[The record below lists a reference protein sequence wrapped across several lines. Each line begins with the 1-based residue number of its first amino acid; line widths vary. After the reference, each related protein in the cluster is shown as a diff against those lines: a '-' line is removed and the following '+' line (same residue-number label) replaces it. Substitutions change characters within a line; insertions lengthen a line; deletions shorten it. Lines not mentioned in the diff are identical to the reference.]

1 MNQLIGIVNTYGYL
15 IGAITFFVYIL
26 KAAIDF
32 WFVTELEKKLMTDY
46 QKLKGFVSKLM
57 ITIVPNVILTFLLT
71 LGAGQG
77 VLNSNKELSE
87 GLLIVVFLLI
97 IFLLNIFFHLT
108 MIFIERI
115 LNLKSDYIISID
127 NESWNIKRLTKN
139 NQLLL
144 VNNNKEFLLIEDWKE
159 RKIRQVINKEN
170 YTFKIYSE
178 SLKFRRVLCVNIFI
192 LVVSILLFVIY
203 SNAPINSVF
212 LFIIYIAFLSI
223 LILFANW
230 VEYRREFI

>member
-1 MNQLIGIVNTYGYL
+1 MDQIIGIVNKYGYL

-32 WFVTELEKKLMTDY
+32 WLVTELEKKLMTDY

-57 ITIVPNVILTFLLT
+57 ITIIPNVILTFLLT

-77 VLNSNKELSE
+77 ILNSNKELSE

-159 RKIRQVINKEN
+159 RKIRQVVNKEN

-178 SLKFRRVLCVNIFI
+178 GLRFRRVLCVNIFI

-203 SNAPINSVF
+203 SNAPINNVF
-212 LFIIYIAFLSI
+212 LFIFYIAFLSI

-230 VEYRREFI
+230 GEYRREFI

>member
-57 ITIVPNVILTFLLT
+57 ITIIPNVILTFLLT

-87 GLLIVVFLLI
+87 VLLIVVFLLI

-159 RKIRQVINKEN
+159 RKIRQVVNKEN

-178 SLKFRRVLCVNIFI
+178 SLSFKRVLCVNIFI

-212 LFIIYIAFLSI
+212 LFIFYIAFLSI